1 MVALTV
7 LVLVSMTDA
16 AVRAGIGH
24 VSVHPVWAEGN
35 MNRNKFHPYGGHHR
49 VGRRI
54 DHRDALRTGIGDVGP
69 GAVGTDGNI
78 HRNSSHPYGGYYRV
92 RWSRLKIQYV
102 SHRKMLSLDSVSLDA
117 TPICAAVRPNN
128 LMLAWARIAQKIG
141 LARSRSRCDTR
152 ESSRTGLFVV
162 TPWP

>member
-7 LVLVSMTDA
+7 LVPVSMTDA

-35 MNRNKFHPYGGHHR
+35 MNRNKFHPYGG
-49 VGRRI
+49 
-54 DHRDALRTGIGDVGP
+54 
-69 GAVGTDGNI
+69 
-78 HRNSSHPYGGYYRV
+78 YYRV

-102 SHRKMLSLDSVSLDA
+102 SHLKMLSLDSVSLDA
-117 TPICAAVRPNN
+117 PPICAAVRPNN
-128 LMLAWARIAQKIG
+128 LMLAWARIAQKIS
-141 LARSRSRCDTR
+141 LARSRSRCDTS
-152 ESSRTGLFVV
+152 ESSKTGLFVV